1 MIFFQSPPSPRDAPE
16 SGGEGIFSGKEE
28 GYGMTLHAN
37 NGKPCC
43 ISFRFMNFYSQR
55 GHPPHLSDATEGGRV
70 NFFIDIGRGV
80 VYDYSCK
87 KLQT

>member
-1 MIFFQSPPSPRDAPE
+1 MQNIVNLAVILFVYDFFQSPPSPRDAPE

-55 GHPPHLSDATEGGRV
+55 GHPPPLIGG
-70 NFFIDIGRGV
+70 
-80 VYDYSCK
+80 
-87 KLQT
+87 TPPP